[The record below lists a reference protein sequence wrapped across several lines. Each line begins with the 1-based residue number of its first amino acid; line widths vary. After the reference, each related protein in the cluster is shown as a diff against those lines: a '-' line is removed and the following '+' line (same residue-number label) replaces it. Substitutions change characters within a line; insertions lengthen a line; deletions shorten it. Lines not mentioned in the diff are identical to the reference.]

1 MIVLQ
6 PRRVAARATAARIA
20 SEQGW
25 TLGEEV
31 GYQVRLE
38 RIISPRTRLRIQ
50 TEGIL
55 TRQLLAD
62 PFLETIGAVV
72 LDEFHERSLHVDFAL
87 ALLREIRREV
97 RPDLIVLVMSA
108 TLDAA
113 PVSRFLD
120 DCPIETVP
128 GSPHPVELEYRSATR
143 PASPAAVTPVVR
155 EVLDDPRHAGHI
167 LVFLPGMAEIRRVEH
182 ALLPLAQERGCDVH
196 LLHGSLP
203 AAEQDRAL
211 APGDRRKII
220 LATNIAETSLTI
232 DGVSTVIDSGL
243 ARSAHHDQERGS
255 IVLNWARSAWPRP
268 RSARPGGS
276 DRTGPVHS
284 ALGGSRG
291 ARNASVRIPEVHR
304 VDLCSA
310 VLAVHSWGVHDPAAF
325 GWFDP
330 PAPERLE
337 PATRLLV
344 SLEALHPANGRI
356 TPLGKEMLALPVH
369 PRLARLLLAS
379 AQQQH
384 AFEGAG
390 LCALISEKDIAAR
403 QSSEGSQ
410 PGRRAVTADR
420 GRSDLLLRLDRLAE
434 AEQARFSA
442 SLSRRGI
449 DPAAAQVARV
459 RDQLHRLASRL
470 ESKKPRDARN
480 QWDRDS
486 QDDEMMLKWLILAY
500 PDRVVR
506 RHGSGETGVMVGGR
520 GVRLSPESIVR
531 EGEFFLALDAR
542 EERRQGVLE
551 LQVNLASYVRLE
563 WLEELMPE
571 LLRRE
576 RATCFDADRQRVVGV
591 VRLFFQDLLVREDAS
606 QAVDPV
612 EAAACLAAALRPG
625 CRAFSR
631 RSPGRELAGP
641 LRFRSPG
648 NPRTR
653 LARHGRAGPRRTAA
667 RSLSGKQERAGNS
680 PGREGSPS
688 GEPAHAGPAPGDRPE
703 RTGGARGS
711 QRPGGPPDLRTGP
724 AARAGRS
731 LAGAVRLDRD
741 ASPGTRPRAGAARAS
756 RAPNHRPVQITS
768 DLKSFW
774 TTTYHQ
780 VRKDLRAGIP
790 SIHGRKTRSR
800 PSPWPGPGG
809 RAAEPGR
816 ASVTVPRPIA
826 HHLGER
832 PSG

>member
-1 MIVLQ
+1 MSTSLW
-6 PRRVAARATAARIA
+6 RI
-20 SEQGW
+20 
-25 TLGEEV
+25 
-31 GYQVRLE
+31 
-38 RIISPRTRLRIQ
+38 
-50 TEGIL
+50 
-55 TRQLLAD
+55 
-62 PFLETIGAVV
+62 
-72 LDEFHERSLHVDFAL
+72 
-87 ALLREIRREV
+87 LREIRREV

-113 PVSRFLD
+113 PVARFLD

-128 GSPHPVELEYRSATR
+128 GSAHPVDLEYRPAMR
-143 PASPAAVTPVVR
+143 PASPAAVTPVIR
-155 EVLDDPRHAGHI
+155 EVLDDRRCAGHI
-167 LVFLPGMAEIRRVEH
+167 LVFLPGMAEIRRVQH

-268 RSARPGGS
+268 RRRAGRAG
-276 DRTGPVHS
+276 RTGPGRCIRLW
-284 ALGGSRG
+284 AARRRRG
-291 ARNASVRIPEVHR
+291 MRPFDIPEVHR

-449 DPAAAQVARV
+449 DPAAAP
-459 RDQLHRLASRL
+459 RL
-470 ESKKPRDARN
+470 
-480 QWDRDS
+480 
-486 QDDEMMLKWLILAY
+486 
-500 PDRVVR
+500 
-506 RHGSGETGVMVGGR
+506 
-520 GVRLSPESIVR
+520 
-531 EGEFFLALDAR
+531 
-542 EERRQGVLE
+542 
-551 LQVNLASYVRLE
+551 
-563 WLEELMPE
+563 
-571 LLRRE
+571 
-576 RATCFDADRQRVVGV
+576 
-591 VRLFFQDLLVREDAS
+591 
-606 QAVDPV
+606 
-612 EAAACLAAALRPG
+612 
-625 CRAFSR
+625 RAFGTSFTAWPAGS
-631 RSPGRELAGP
+631 SP
-641 LRFRSPG
+641 
-648 NPRTR
+648 
-653 LARHGRAGPRRTAA
+653 
-667 RSLSGKQERAGNS
+667 
-680 PGREGSPS
+680 
-688 GEPAHAGPAPGDRPE
+688 
-703 RTGGARGS
+703 
-711 QRPGGPPDLRTGP
+711 
-724 AARAGRS
+724 
-731 LAGAVRLDRD
+731 
-741 ASPGTRPRAGAARAS
+741 
-756 RAPNHRPVQITS
+756 
-768 DLKSFW
+768 
-774 TTTYHQ
+774 
-780 VRKDLRAGIP
+780 
-790 SIHGRKTRSR
+790 RSR
-800 PSPWPGPGG
+800 EMLATSGI
-809 RAAEPGR
+809 E
-816 ASVTVPRPIA
+816 TVKMMR
-826 HHLGER
+826 
-832 PSG
+832 